1 MFVQETTKLADD
13 QFPRYVQSHLDAK
26 LLTINSETL
35 TPDSVV
41 SLNLKSVKN
50 IVQLNIFVC
59 LKNIYFRYTNKR
71 TKFKIAGTVQKET
84 PQVWK

>member
-1 MFVQETTKLADD
+1 M
-13 QFPRYVQSHLDAK
+13 LDAK

-35 TPDSVV
+35 SPDSVV

-50 IVQLNIFVC
+50 ESIIIVRHFKGSKISNC
-59 LKNIYFRYTNKR
+59 CRYTNKR

-84 PQVWK
+84 PQVCRRKEKF